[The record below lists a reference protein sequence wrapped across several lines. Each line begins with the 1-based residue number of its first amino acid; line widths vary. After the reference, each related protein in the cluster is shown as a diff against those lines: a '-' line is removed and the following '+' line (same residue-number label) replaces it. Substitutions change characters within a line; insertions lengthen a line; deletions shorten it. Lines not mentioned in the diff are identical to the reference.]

1 MPEARAL
8 KPAPQGG
15 GPLWAPLSGH
25 REAPAQAVEI
35 ARAPAPAKVPGHA
48 TGARLRLAG
57 IVEDSIV
64 DGPGLRLTLF
74 TQGCPH
80 ECPGCHNPETHP
92 LNAGSFHSLDELLA
106 RYRENP
112 LLAGVT
118 FSGGEPFLQAGPLAE
133 LAGRIHALGGTVI
146 TYTGYLFEDLAARAR
161 RDAPIAALLAAT
173 DLLIDGPYIE
183 ALRSLD
189 IAWRGSSNQRLL
201 DRELR
206 ARLLALQG

>member
-1 MPEARAL
+1 MPEAAR
-8 KPAPQGG
+8 PAPG
-15 GPLWAPLSGH
+15 L
-25 REAPAQAVEI
+25 R
-35 ARAPAPAKVPGHA
+35 RAGFPAPVGRGDVAAP
-48 TGARLRLAG
+48 RLRLAG

-64 DGPGLRLTLF
+64 DGPGLRLTIF

-80 ECPGCHNPETHP
+80 GCPGCHNPETHP
-92 LNAGSFHSLDELLA
+92 VNGGNYHSLDELVA

-112 LLAGVT
+112 LLSGVT
-118 FSGGEPFLQAGPLAE
+118 FSGGEPFLQAQPLAL
-133 LAGRIHALGGTVI
+133 LAARIHALGGTVI
-146 TYTGYLFEDLAARAR
+146 TYTGYIFEELASLARK
-161 RDAPIAALLAAT
+161 DAAVAALLDAT

-206 ARLLALQG
+206 ARLLSLAG

>member
-1 MPEARAL
+1 MPEQ
-8 KPAPQGG
+8 AP
-15 GPLWAPLSGH
+15 PLSGA
-25 REAPAQAVEI
+25 RQRNFSASPATG
-35 ARAPAPAKVPGHA
+35 ARAPSP
-48 TGARLRLAG
+48 RLRLAG

-64 DGPGLRLTLF
+64 DGPGLRLTIF

-80 ECPGCHNPETHP
+80 DCPGCHNPETHP
-92 LNAGSFHSLDELLA
+92 INGGSFHSLDELVA

-118 FSGGEPFLQAGPLAE
+118 FSGGEPFLQARPLAE
-133 LAGRIHALGGTVI
+133 LAARIHALGGTVI
-146 TYTGYLFEDLAARAR
+146 TYTGYIFEDLVARAR
-161 RDAPIAALLAAT
+161 KDATVAALLEAT
-173 DLLIDGPYIE
+173 DLLIDGPYME

-206 ARLLALQG
+206 ARLLSLAG

>member
-1 MPEARAL
+1 MPEAVR
-8 KPAPQGG
+8 PAPGAWPTVFRPPVARG
-15 GPLWAPLSGH
+15 DVAP
-25 REAPAQAVEI
+25 
-35 ARAPAPAKVPGHA
+35 
-48 TGARLRLAG
+48 RLRLAG

-64 DGPGLRLTLF
+64 DGPGLRLTIF

-80 ECPGCHNPETHP
+80 GCPGCHNPETHP
-92 LNAGSFHSLDELLA
+92 VNGGSFHSLDELVV

-112 LLAGVT
+112 LLSGVT
-118 FSGGEPFLQAGPLAE
+118 FSGGEPFLQASPLAL
-133 LAGRIHALGGTVI
+133 LAARIHALGGTVI
-146 TYTGYLFEDLAARAR
+146 TYTGYIFEELAARAR
-161 RDAPIAALLAAT
+161 KDAAVAALLDAT

-206 ARLLALQG
+206 ARLLCLASPAPQPH

>member
-1 MPEARAL
+1 MPEQASPLTGARQRDV
-8 KPAPQGG
+8 PAS
-15 GPLWAPLSGH
+15 PLPGTRA
-25 REAPAQAVEI
+25 EAP
-35 ARAPAPAKVPGHA
+35 
-48 TGARLRLAG
+48 RLRLAG

-64 DGPGLRLTLF
+64 DGPGLRLTIF

-80 ECPGCHNPETHP
+80 DCPGCHNPETHP
-92 LNAGSFHSLDELLA
+92 LNGGSFHTLDELVA

-118 FSGGEPFLQAGPLAE
+118 FSGGEPFLQAGALAE
-133 LAGRIHALGGTVI
+133 LAARIHALGGTVI
-146 TYTGYLFEDLAARAR
+146 TYTGFVFEDLAARALK
-161 RDAPIAALLAAT
+161 DAAVDALLDAT
-173 DLLIDGPYIE
+173 DLLIDGPYIQ

-206 ARLLALQG
+206 TRLLSLAPG

>member
-1 MPEARAL
+1 MPEAARGPQGAPCARVAAPPVGAV
-8 KPAPQGG
+8 PAP
-15 GPLWAPLSGH
+15 
-25 REAPAQAVEI
+25 
-35 ARAPAPAKVPGHA
+35 
-48 TGARLRLAG
+48 RLRLAG

-80 ECPGCHNPETHP
+80 DCPGCHNPETHP
-92 LNAGSFHSLDELLA
+92 VNGGSFHSLDELVA

-118 FSGGEPFLQAGPLAE
+118 FSGGEPFLQAGALAR
-133 LAGRIHALGGTVI
+133 LAARIHALGGTVI
-146 TYTGYLFEDLAARAR
+146 TYTGFIFEELALRAR
-161 RDAPIAALLAAT
+161 KDAAIADLLEAT
-173 DLLIDGPYIE
+173 DLLIDGPYME

-201 DRELR
+201 DRALR
-206 ARLLALQG
+206 ARLLARTG

>member
-1 MPEARAL
+1 MPEAAR
-8 KPAPQGG
+8 PAPGLRLAG
-15 GPLWAPLSGH
+15 F
-25 REAPAQAVEI
+25 
-35 ARAPAPAKVPGHA
+35 RAPVARGDVAP
-48 TGARLRLAG
+48 RLRLAG

-64 DGPGLRLTLF
+64 DGPGLRLTIF

-80 ECPGCHNPETHP
+80 GCPGCHNPETHP
-92 LNAGSFHSLDELLA
+92 VNGGSFHSLDELAA

-112 LLAGVT
+112 LLSGVT
-118 FSGGEPFLQAGPLAE
+118 FSGGEPFLQAQPLAV
-133 LAGRIHALGGTVI
+133 LAGRIHTLGGTVI
-146 TYTGYLFEDLAARAR
+146 TYTGYIFEELAARAR
-161 RDAPIAALLAAT
+161 MDAAVAALLDAT

-206 ARLLALQG
+206 ARLLSLAG

>member
-1 MPEARAL
+1 MPEQASPLAGARQRDFPASPLPGARA
-8 KPAPQGG
+8 
-15 GPLWAPLSGH
+15 
-25 REAPAQAVEI
+25 EAP
-35 ARAPAPAKVPGHA
+35 
-48 TGARLRLAG
+48 RLRLAG

-64 DGPGLRLTLF
+64 DGPGLRLTIF

-80 ECPGCHNPETHP
+80 DCPGCHNPETHP
-92 LNAGSFHSLDELLA
+92 VNGGSFHSLDELEA

-118 FSGGEPFLQAGPLAE
+118 FSGGEPFLQARPLAE
-133 LAGRIHALGGTVI
+133 LAARIHSLGGTVI
-146 TYTGYLFEDLAARAR
+146 TYTGFVFEDLAARAR
-161 RDAPIAALLAAT
+161 KDAAVAALLEAT
-173 DLLIDGPYIE
+173 DLLIDGPYIR

-206 ARLLALQG
+206 ARLLYLISPEPDSV

>member
-1 MPEARAL
+1 MPEQASPL
-8 KPAPQGG
+8 TGAPQAGF
-15 GPLWAPLSGH
+15 
-25 REAPAQAVEI
+25 PASPSPGARPQA
-35 ARAPAPAKVPGHA
+35 H
-48 TGARLRLAG
+48 RLRLAG

-64 DGPGLRLTLF
+64 DGPGLRLTIF

-80 ECPGCHNPETHP
+80 DCPGCHNPETHP
-92 LNAGSFHSLDELLA
+92 VNGGSFHSLDELVA

-118 FSGGEPFLQAGPLAE
+118 FSGGEPFLQARPLAL

-146 TYTGYLFEDLAARAR
+146 TYTGFVFEDLAARAR
-161 RDAPIAALLAAT
+161 KDAAVAALLEAT
-173 DLLIDGPYIE
+173 DLLIDGPYME

-206 ARLLALQG
+206 ARLLSLASSTAVSH